1 MNSMLLIQGLILVC
15 PWKLNGWQGS
25 RIILVMES
33 SETTQYV
40 ESRRACSVDFSSL
53 DVINYLLYKVLFIGL
68 NPVMFGAA
76 RKSST
81 SPMSAEAI
89 TLHRNN
95 LNRGKTVYYLSGL
108 KEHIVDNVL
117 LPVVC
122 LSHPIFIGNITTQ
135 VSPLTFNDWE

>member
-76 RKSST
+76 RKNST